1 MNAKRQE
8 EMERELNQAIED
20 MDKALDEANG
30 NCAKKI
36 RTRTMKVKMSI
47 LSLLRSRDGE
57 E

>member
-8 EMERELNQAIED
+8 EMEREMTKALAD

-36 RTRTMKVKMSI
+36 RGRTMKVKMSI

>member
-8 EMERELNQAIED
+8 EMERELNKALED

-36 RTRTMKVKMSI
+36 RSRTMKVKMSI
-47 LSLLRSRDGE
+47 LSLLRSQDGE
-57 E
+57 K